1 MAKTNNL
8 TDFLKGVADAIR
20 TKKGTSALINPQD
33 FETEIANI
41 SAQPKLQGEVII
53 TPSSSK
59 QTVTPDTSY
68 DGLSE
73 VTVNAT
79 PTSTKTVTPTKSS
92 QTVQPTSGTFLSSV
106 TVNPIPSDY
115 ITTTDATATAAS
127 ILSGK
132 TAYVNGSKVTGTIGI
147 YDGTVEALSGAS
159 TNAMPLR
166 IVEPPIAV
174 ETATNGTNTNT
185 VIEIATA
192 DEMSALLTED
202 NVGKMYKYVGE
213 SNGTFENGE
222 IYVVE
227 A

>member
-20 TKKGTSALINPQD
+20 TKKGTTALINPQD
-33 FETEIANI
+33 FETEIAGI
-41 SAQPKLQGEVII
+41 STQPKLQGEVTI
-53 TPSSSK
+53 TPDTSK
-59 QTVTPDTSY
+59 HTVTPDTGY
-68 DGLSE
+68 DGLSK

-92 QTVQPTSGTFLSSV
+92 QVVQPTSGTFLSTV
-106 TVNPIPSDY
+106 TVNPIPSNY
-115 ITTTDATATAAS
+115 ITTTDATATAAN

-132 TAYVNGSKVTGTIGI
+132 TAYVNGSKITGTIGV
-147 YDGTVEALSGAS
+147 YDGTVEVLSGAS
-159 TNAMPLR
+159 TNAMPVR
-166 IVEPPIAV
+166 AVEPPIAV